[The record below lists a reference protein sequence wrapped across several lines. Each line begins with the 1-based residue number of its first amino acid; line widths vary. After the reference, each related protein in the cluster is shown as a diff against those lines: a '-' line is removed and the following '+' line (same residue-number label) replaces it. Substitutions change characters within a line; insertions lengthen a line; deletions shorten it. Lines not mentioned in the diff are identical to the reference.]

1 MINMLFVSSYGQC
14 LKQNPSKV
22 YIFIFYVTEMYI
34 QNLSKI
40 SHYEV
45 YENAGRAICIG
56 FTIVS
61 MGFTYVVHCYRY
73 EHPITAITFYL
84 LNRSFNSFGTRLTTF
99 ILQRQFRL
107 LCC

>member
-45 YENAGRAICIG
+45 YENAGRAICFG

-61 MGFTYVVHCYRY
+61 MGFTYVAHCYRY
-73 EHPITAITFYL
+73 VYPRSYCNYIL
-84 LNRSFNSFGTRLTTF
+84 LVKP
-99 ILQRQFRL
+99 QF
-107 LCC
+107 